1 MLILGGG
8 ADAFPEAAEP
18 STRERVPPG
27 QCAAEA
33 AGRTGQRDRPHPAGR
48 GGRPPRRPG
57 HDRPGAPRRRERH
70 GGREGPRRGRRGDGR
85 EGLQGRGREGERGP
99 RTREAELPGP
109 RAGDRRLERKP
120 GTPREGRR
128 GRSGGDGVDA
138 REGGRRPRRRR
149 PRSRHRLGQEGLE
162 TEREDPPRAPVV
174 LLLQR
179 ASAHP
184 VREEPEPQRR
194 PHRGPPLSRAHGD
207 GEQRL
212 PERPRIHEGGTR
224 HDPGGPHLRA
234 GEGDPRRGG
243 PDAVCRGARRGHDQG
258 FEPDRAGPGRH
269 HQSRL
274 REGEERAEPE
284 PRGIGESPP
293 AIARGERG
301 GFLAHRPGG
310 EGDGRRPDGRAGPV
324 REGRGRDP
332 QRSVPGSGSA
342 REARVPDG
350 PADAVS
356 AGRRSPRDV
365 PREIRRRG
373 EHGRRSEGAVRG
385 PEHRARG
392 DPPRRIPRSP
402 RLRQARGW
410 RGRRDPR
417 SIPQGRGA
425 VEGAPPGLRRG
436 RGVRRADGTRSET
449 RRGRPPGVQ
458 GSESTG
464 GREGDPSVLRRTAEG
479 GARAGDGGPRAR
491 GIHLDV
497 GRTERRGP
505 GGTLEVAPGS
515 DRRGEGGRLPPGAG
529 PRRRRAGE
537 GGADPRRACGRT
549 NLLPSDGAP
558 PSRG

>member
-1 MLILGGG
+1 
-8 ADAFPEAAEP
+8 
-18 STRERVPPG
+18 
-27 QCAAEA
+27 
-33 AGRTGQRDRPHPAGR
+33 
-48 GGRPPRRPG
+48 
-57 HDRPGAPRRRERH
+57 
-70 GGREGPRRGRRGDGR
+70 
-85 EGLQGRGREGERGP
+85 
-99 RTREAELPGP
+99 
-109 RAGDRRLERKP
+109 
-120 GTPREGRR
+120 
-128 GRSGGDGVDA
+128 
-138 REGGRRPRRRR
+138 
-149 PRSRHRLGQEGLE
+149 
-162 TEREDPPRAPVV
+162 
-174 LLLQR
+174 
-179 ASAHP
+179 
-184 VREEPEPQRR
+184 
-194 PHRGPPLSRAHGD
+194 
-207 GEQRL
+207 
-212 PERPRIHEGGTR
+212 
-224 HDPGGPHLRA
+224 
-234 GEGDPRRGG
+234 
-243 PDAVCRGARRGHDQG
+243 
-258 FEPDRAGPGRH
+258 
-269 HQSRL
+269 
-274 REGEERAEPE
+274 
-284 PRGIGESPP
+284 
-293 AIARGERG
+293 GERG

-310 EGDGRRPDGRAGPV
+310 QGDGRRPDGRAGPV

-350 PADAVS
+350 PADAV
-356 AGRRSPRDV
+356 AADRRSPRDV
-365 PREIRRRG
+365 PREIRRRR

-385 PEHRARG
+385 PEPRARG

-425 VEGAPPGLRRG
+425 VEGAPPSLRRG
-436 RGVRRADGTRSET
+436 RGIRRADGTRPET

-497 GRTERRGP
+497 GRTERGGP

-537 GGADPRRACGRT
+537 GGADPRRARGRT